1 MRPRVSIS
9 DFGIG
14 RRRVKTQGS
23 LPDGFTLIEI
33 LVALAILSI
42 SLTVLLAAFSQ
53 VLNRARDNEFRAQAR
68 VLAQSLLAGT
78 AAEPPERDL
87 SGRAA
92 NGLTWQIHSEPYLRR
107 DAVGHGPD
115 AVVVSATVMW
125 RDGDRPRSL
134 TLTTLEIA
142 SRQEGP

>member
-1 MRPRVSIS
+1 M
-9 DFGIG
+9 
-14 RRRVKTQGS
+14 KTHGS
-23 LPDGFTLIEI
+23 SSDGFTLIEI

-42 SLTVLLAAFSQ
+42 SLTVLLAIFSQ
-53 VLNRARDNEFRAQAR
+53 VLNRTRDNEFRAQAR

-78 AAEPPERDL
+78 AAEPPARNL

-92 NGLTWQIHSEPYLRR
+92 NGLTWRIHSEPYLHR
-107 DAVGHGPD
+107 DAVGRGPN
-115 AVVVSATVMW
+115 AVVVSATVIW

-134 TLTTLEIA
+134 TLTTLEIV